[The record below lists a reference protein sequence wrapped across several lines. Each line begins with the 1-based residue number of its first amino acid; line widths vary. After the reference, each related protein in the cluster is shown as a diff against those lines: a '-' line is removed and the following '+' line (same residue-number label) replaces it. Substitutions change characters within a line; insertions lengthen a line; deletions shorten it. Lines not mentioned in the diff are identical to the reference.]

1 MATFTELLNDVY
13 TLTNRPDLVGETTL
27 AVKAAT
33 LKAHQIDYFY
43 KDIEEVG
50 MSFPLSEY
58 IQSIE
63 YRTVLPLYRALK
75 YIRKTDAEGKPGPLL
90 KLITPAEFLDRYN
103 YERVDVCYVAG
114 ESIQIKSSTELQYIL
129 FGCYL
134 NPNVSEANYNSW
146 IALDHPYAIVYEA
159 AATVFKM
166 IGQDEQS
173 TMFKKLTDE
182 QFQFLRQSNI
192 QAEGF

>member
-13 TLTNRPDLVGETTL
+13 TLTNRPDLVGETEL

-33 LKAHQIDYFY
+33 LKAHQLDFFY
-43 KDIEEVG
+43 KDIEEIG
-50 MSFPLSEY
+50 MSFPSADYLQT
-58 IQSIE
+58 ID
-63 YRTVLPLYRALK
+63 YRTILPLYRALK
-75 YIRKTDAEGKPGPLL
+75 YIRKTDASGAPGLPF
-90 KLITPAEFLDRYN
+90 KIITPAEFLDRYN
-103 YERVDVCYVAG
+103 LERTDVAYVAG
-114 ESIQIKSSTELQYIL
+114 EAIQLKSSTALQYIL

-134 NPNVSEANYNSW
+134 NPNINPATYNSW
-146 IALDHPYAIVYEA
+146 VALDHPFAIVYEA
-159 AATVFKM
+159 AATLYKM

-173 TMFKKLTDE
+173 TMFKRLTDE